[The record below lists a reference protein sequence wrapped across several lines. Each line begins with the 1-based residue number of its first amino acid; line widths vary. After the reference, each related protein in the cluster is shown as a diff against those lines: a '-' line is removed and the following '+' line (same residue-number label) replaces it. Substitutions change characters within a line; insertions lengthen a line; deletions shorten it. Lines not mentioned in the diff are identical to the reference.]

1 MLLAA
6 ACIQLWDIP
15 AIGEVIQDQARIFHE
30 LLKLQHIC
38 KWLQW
43 CWLRLPHAHGAQSFK
58 QGVGRLLG
66 GCSCTCLFATGWL
79 LGGRARL
86 LCRIW
91 MGSCTCVFATGC
103 LLIGRARILAEY
115 GELDRLIARVLDH
128 NNFTCLL
135 SILSSKNS
143 GK

>member
-86 LCRIW
+86 LAAASHQIINIIDHTNL
-91 MGSCTCVFATGC
+91 TCD
-103 LLIGRARILAEY
+103 LSM
-115 GELDRLIARVLDH
+115 RV
-128 NNFTCLL
+128 
-135 SILSSKNS
+135 
-143 GK
+143 